1 LCSRSPSPP
10 APTASAALPSL
21 GSHVAVEPQRQH
33 SPLNS
38 DATPFSPSPS
48 PSRTAGEELPEWLLF
63 SPSSFDGRSPASGRL
78 SDSSLALSFTEV
90 VAGKGKSSVATPG
103 LDLGRS
109 KGKEP
114 MGGSSSSGLQGGH
127 GRPSPAESGV
137 AGRSGGFMADARRAA
152 SSGRHS
158 PALASSSAPMSPND
172 NGLGRT
178 LFQLLSSR
186 SCCGGL
192 HQCRTV
198 SSVP

>member
-1 LCSRSPSPP
+1 MSCSRSPSPS
-10 APTASAALPSL
+10 APTASAALPRLPCRRRALAPTLTPKLRCRSL
-21 GSHVAVEPQRQH
+21 
-33 SPLNS
+33 
-38 DATPFSPSPS
+38 
-48 PSRTAGEELPEWLLF
+48 
-63 SPSSFDGRSPASGRL
+63 ASGRL

-127 GRPSPAESGV
+127 GRPSPAESSV